1 MDCACVFGFMRACW
15 RACLRV
21 CVYVCVFVPVCL
33 AVPVQLPSVYTVVLN
48 YCDVY
53 SDSLPPVWQ
62 S

>member
-1 MDCACVFGFMRACW
+1 MCVWVHACMLASVLAC
-15 RACLRV
+15 V